1 MKNGVRIFRS
11 LGFVFAL
18 MSVLAL
24 GAVLAFGQ
32 AIDGNIVGTVT
43 DASGA
48 AVVGAEISATN
59 VATGVT
65 ATAKTGSSG
74 EYRFD
79 HLLVGTYRI
88 TAKMTGFKTTSEM
101 VDVELNKTGT
111 RNVSLVPGATT
122 ETVEVSGVPP
132 TIDTTTAQVTNN
144 FDAEQATVLATATIG
159 SGVNNLS
166 LYNAGV
172 ASPGGVGAGSGPA
185 LSGQRSRNNNFTI
198 EGVDNN
204 NVGVTGP
211 LAVIPNDAVQG
222 FTVLQNQFSAEFG
235 HSSGGQFNQVVV
247 SGTNAFHGRAY
258 EYFQNRNLNAGD
270 ALLERTGAFTGMPRF
285 DNNRFGGQVGG
296 PIIKNKLFFF
306 FNFEYNPIGQ
316 AAVPATVCTPTA
328 AGISTLNSLT
338 GLNANNL
345 AMFEKYVPVAPAA
358 NAAVCNPVTVNSATP
373 NIETGNLSF
382 QAPNYTN
389 NTSSASSVDFNIS
402 DKDQLRG
409 RFIYNKSNGFDTAAS
424 LPSFF
429 TISPFK
435 SYVFTL
441 SEYHS
446 FSAAMQNEVRIGYNR
461 SYQDFPAGNFQ
472 FTGLDSF
479 PNLTFDELG
488 LQVGPDPNAPQ
499 FQYQNVYQA
508 VDNFSWTRG
517 RHTIQLGIEGRK
529 YLDPENFTQRA
540 RGDYDYALLQTYLN
554 DGTPESLAERSVGNP
569 NYDGSHMALYW
580 YVNDAVKLRP
590 NLTLSL
596 GIRHEYSTIPQGE
609 RLQSLNLAAS
619 VPGLIDF
626 SEPRA
631 PKKNF
636 APRVGLAWSPGKN
649 GDTSVRAGFG
659 MAYDVLYDNIGQLAK
674 PPQLNQTYDC
684 PGSPTCPAS
693 GFLASG
699 AIPPTPA
706 PFGTVAE
713 QRAATANWIPP
724 NQKDPYSISWN
735 LSVEHVFAKD
745 YTAEIRY
752 VGTRGVHLNTQNR
765 PNIQPVVTP
774 SFFLPTY
781 FAAPTQA
788 QLDSLTTTLDGPG
801 GILDVFNNGNGG
813 QGGFFVPAYANA
825 GFTGSLIT
833 AFLPYGNSAYH
844 GLQAQLNRRFSH
856 GLQTQVAYTWSHA
869 LDDSTADFFSTV
881 LTPRR
886 PQSFQCVRCDW
897 STSALDR
904 RQRFTLI
911 AVYDVP
917 FFKHGSFFQKNVI
930 GNWEIAP
937 AYTYESPEQGTVQNA
952 RDTNLNLDSWP
963 DRAIFNPA
971 GRPGTGT
978 TESPLTN
985 TAGYTVAYLADDP
998 TAQYVRG
1005 QVGSLST
1012 LRRNTLPT
1020 RPISNFDTSF
1030 YKSFSFG
1037 ERMKLQIGI
1046 QLLNALNHPQ
1056 FIPGTVN
1063 DIKSFG
1069 QTATVVRNYLTP
1081 SRQNFNDPTVTF
1093 SSNPRA
1099 LQLSGKFFF

>member
-1 MKNGVRIFRS
+1 MNKGVPI
-11 LGFVFAL
+11 LGSYGFAFVLIIA
-18 MSVLAL
+18 MVLSATL
-24 GAVLAFGQ
+24 VFGQ
-32 AIDGNIVGTVT
+32 AIDGNVVGTVT
-43 DASGA
+43 DSSGA
-48 AVVGAEISATN
+48 AVVGAEMTATN
-59 VATGVT
+59 VATNVT
-65 ATAKTGSSG
+65 TLTKTNSSG

-88 TAKMTGFKTTSEM
+88 GVKMTGFKTTSEM

-111 RNVSLVPGATT
+111 RNISLVPGAAT

-144 FDAEQATVLATATIG
+144 FDEEQATALATATIG
-159 SGVNNLS
+159 SGVNNLA

-172 ASPGGVGAGSGPA
+172 ASPGGLGAGAGPS

-235 HSSGGQFNQVVV
+235 HSSGGQFNQVVT
-247 SGTNAFHGRAY
+247 SGTNSYHGRVY
-258 EYFQNRNLNAGD
+258 EYFQNRNLNAVD
-270 ALLERTGAFTGMPRF
+270 ALLERTNPDPGTSIVKPRF

-296 PIIKNKLFFF
+296 PILKNKLFFF
-306 FNFEYNPIGQ
+306 FNYEYNPIGQ
-316 AAVPATVCTPTA
+316 AAVPATVCTPTSA
-328 AGISTLNSLT
+328 GFTALGGIS

-345 AMFEKYVPVAPAA
+345 AMFKQYVPAA
-358 NAAVCNPVTVNSATP
+358 AGTSATCNPISVNGV
-373 NIETGNLSF
+373 NIPVGNLQF
-382 QAPNYTN
+382 QAPNYIN
-389 NTSSASSVDFNIS
+389 NTNSAASVDYNIS
-402 DKDQLRG
+402 NKDQLRG

-424 LPSFF
+424 LPSFY

-446 FSAAMQNEVRIGYNR
+446 FSSAMTNEVRLGYNR
-461 SYQDFPAGNFQ
+461 SYQDFPAGNFK
-472 FTGLDSF
+472 FNGLDSF

-517 RHTIQLGIEGRK
+517 RHTLQLGIEGRK

-540 RGDYDYALLQTYLN
+540 RGDYDYATLETFLL
-554 DGTPESLAERSVGNP
+554 DGTPESLAERSVGNA
-569 NYDGSHMALYW
+569 NYDGSHTALYW
-580 YVNDAVKLRP
+580 YVNDQFKLRP
-590 NLTLSL
+590 NLTISL
-596 GIRHEYSTIPQGE
+596 GLRHEYSTIPEGE
-609 RLQSLNLAAS
+609 RLQKLNIAAS

-631 PKKNF
+631 PKTNF
-636 APRVGLAWSPGKN
+636 APRIGVAWSPGRS
-649 GDTSVRAGFG
+649 GSTSVRAGFG

-684 PGSPTCPAS
+684 PGSPTCPGG
-693 GFLASG
+693 GFLAG
-699 AIPPTPA
+699 GGIPPQPA

-724 NQKDPYSISWN
+724 NQKDPYTISWN

-745 YTAEIRY
+745 YTAEVRY
-752 VGTRGVHLNTQNR
+752 VGTRGVHLDTQNR
-765 PNIQPVVTP
+765 PNTQNVVTP
-774 SFFLPTY
+774 NFYLPTY
-781 FAAPTQA
+781 FQAPGQS

-801 GILDVFNNGNGG
+801 GIIDVYDNGNGG
-813 QGGFFVPAYANA
+813 NGGFFVPAFANA

-844 GLQAQLNRRFSH
+844 GLQTQLNRRFSH
-856 GLQTQVAYTWSHA
+856 GLQMQVAYTWSHA
-869 LDDSTADFFSTV
+869 LDDSTADFFTTV

-897 STSALDR
+897 ATSALDR
-904 RQRFTLI
+904 RHRFTLV
-911 AVYDVP
+911 AVYDLQ
-917 FFKHGSFFQKNVI
+917 FKGANYFKRNVL
-930 GNWEIAP
+930 GNWELAP
-937 AYTYESPEQGTVQNA
+937 AYTYESPEWATVQNA

-978 TESPLTN
+978 GETALLNS
-985 TAGYTVAYLADDP
+985 AGYTVAYLADDP

-1005 QVGSLST
+1005 EVGSLST
-1012 LRRNTLPT
+1012 LRRNSMPT
-1020 RPISNFDTSF
+1020 RPVSNFDTSL
-1030 YKSFSFG
+1030 YKNVAFG
-1037 ERMKLQIGI
+1037 ERMKLQVGI
-1046 QLLNALNHPQ
+1046 QLLNAFNHPQ

-1081 SRQNFNDPTVTF
+1081 TRENFNDPTVTF
-1093 SSNPRA
+1093 SSSPRA
-1099 LQLSGKFFF
+1099 LQLSAKFFF

>member
-18 MSVLAL
+18 ISVVAFGAILAL
-24 GAVLAFGQ
+24 GQ
-32 AIDGNIVGTVT
+32 AIDGNIVGTIT

-48 AVVGAEISATN
+48 AVVGAEVAATN
-59 VATGVT
+59 VATNVT
-65 ATAKTGSSG
+65 ATTKTNGSG

-88 TAKMTGFKTTSEM
+88 SAKMTGFKTINEM

-111 RNVSLVPGATT
+111 RNISLVPGAAT

-144 FDAEQATVLATATIG
+144 FDEVQATALPTATIG
-159 SGVNNLS
+159 SGVNNLA

-172 ASPGGVGAGSGPA
+172 ASPGGLGAGSGPA

-235 HSSGGQFNQVVV
+235 HSSGGQFNQVVTT
-247 SGTNAFHGRAY
+247 GTNSFHGRAY
-258 EYFQNRNLNAGD
+258 EYFQNRNLNAVDG
-270 ALLERTGAFTGMPRF
+270 LLERTNPTPGTSIPKPRF

-296 PIIKNKLFFF
+296 PILKNKLFFF

-316 AAVPATVCTPTA
+316 AATGATLCAPTA
-328 AGISTLNSLT
+328 NGIATLNGLT

-345 AMFEKYVPVAPAA
+345 AMFEKYVPVAGAA
-358 NAAVCNPVTVNSATP
+358 SSSCNAVAVNATP
-373 NIETGNLSF
+373 IEVGNLTF

-441 SEYHS
+441 SEYHT
-446 FSAAMQNEVRIGYNR
+446 FSAAMTNELRVGYNR
-461 SYQDFPAGNFQ
+461 SYQDFPAGSFT

-479 PNLTFDELG
+479 PNLTFDDLS

-499 FQYQNVYQA
+499 FQYQNVYQL

-517 RHTIQLGIEGRK
+517 RHTLQLGIEGRK

-540 RGDYDYALLQTYLN
+540 RGDYDYAALNTYLN
-554 DGTPESLAERSVGNP
+554 DGIPESLAERSVGNP
-569 NYDGSHMALYW
+569 NYDGSHTAIYW
-580 YVNDAVKLRP
+580 YVNDAIKLRP

-596 GIRHEYSTIPQGE
+596 GLRHEYATIPQGE
-609 RLQSLNLAAS
+609 RLQSLNIAAS

-636 APRVGLAWSPGKN
+636 APRVGLAWSPGRSGN
-649 GDTSVRAGFG
+649 TSVRAGFG

-693 GFLASG
+693 AFLAG
-699 AIPPTPA
+699 GGIPPTPA
-706 PFGTVAE
+706 PFATVAE

-724 NQKDPYSISWN
+724 NQKDPYTISWN

-745 YTAEIRY
+745 YTAEVRY

-765 PNIQPVVTP
+765 PNTQDVVTP
-774 SFFLPTY
+774 TFFLPTY
-781 FAAPTQA
+781 IQAPTQA

-801 GILDVFNNGNGG
+801 GILDVYNNGNGG
-813 QGGFFVPAYANA
+813 NGGFFVPAYANA

-833 AFLPYGNSAYH
+833 AFLPYGSSAYH
-844 GLQAQLNRRFSH
+844 GLQTQLNRRFSH
-856 GLQTQVAYTWSHA
+856 GLQMQVAYTWSHA

-886 PQSFQCVRCDW
+886 PQSFQCVHCDY

-904 RQRFTLI
+904 RHRFTVV
-911 AVYDVP
+911 AVYDLQ
-917 FFKHGSFFQKNVI
+917 FKGANAFKRNVL
-930 GNWEIAP
+930 GNWQFAP
-937 AYTYESPEQGTVQNA
+937 AFTYESPEQGTVQNA

-963 DRAIFNPA
+963 DRAIYNPA
-971 GRPGTGT
+971 GKPGTGT

-985 TAGYTVAYLADDP
+985 SSGFTVAYLANDP
-998 TAQYVRG
+998 TAQYIRG

-1020 RPISNFDTSF
+1020 RPISNFDTSL
-1030 YKSFSFG
+1030 YKNVNFG
-1037 ERMKLQIGI
+1037 ERMKMQVGI
-1046 QLLNALNHPQ
+1046 QLLNMFNHPQ

-1081 SRQNFNDPTVTF
+1081 SRANFNDPTVTF
-1093 SSNPRA
+1093 SSNQRA
-1099 LQLSGKFFF
+1099 VQLSVKFFF

>member
-1 MKNGVRIFRS
+1 MTNGVRILRS

-18 MSVLAL
+18 ISVLAF
-24 GAVLAFGQ
+24 GAVVALGQ
-32 AIDGNIVGTVT
+32 AIDGNILGTVT

-48 AVVGAEISATN
+48 AVVGADVTATN
-59 VATGVT
+59 VATNVS
-65 ATAKTGSSG
+65 ATTKTNGSG

-88 TAKMTGFKTTSEM
+88 SAKMTGFKTINEM

-111 RNVSLVPGATT
+111 RNISLVPGAAT

-132 TIDTTTAQVTNN
+132 TIDTTTAQITNS
-144 FDAEQATVLATATIG
+144 FDEVQTSSLPTATVG
-159 SGVNNLS
+159 SGVNNLA

-172 ASPGGVGAGSGPA
+172 ASPGGLGAGAGPA

-235 HSSGGQFNQVVV
+235 HSSGGQFNQVVT
-247 SGTNAFHGRAY
+247 SGTNSYHGRAY
-258 EYFQNRNLNAGD
+258 EYFQNKNLNAAD
-270 ALLERTGAFTGMPRF
+270 ALLERTGAFTKMPRY

-316 AAVPATVCTPTA
+316 AAIPATVCTPTSA
-328 AGISTLNSLT
+328 GVSALNGIS

-345 AMFEKYVPVAPAA
+345 AMFEKYVPVAAA
-358 NAAVCNPVTVNSATP
+358 ASTTCNAVAVNGTP
-373 NIETGNLSF
+373 IEVGNLSF
-382 QAPNYTN
+382 QAPNFIN

-409 RFIYNKSNGFDTAAS
+409 RFIYNKQNATDIAAA

-429 TISPFK
+429 TNQPFK

-446 FSAAMQNEVRIGYNR
+446 FSASMQNEVRIGYNR
-461 SYQDFPAGNFQ
+461 SYQNFPAGNFQ

-479 PNLTFDELG
+479 PNLTFDDLS

-508 VDNFSWTRG
+508 VDNFSWTKG
-517 RHTIQLGIEGRK
+517 RHTLQLGIEGRK

-540 RGDYDYALLQTYLN
+540 RGDYDYATLETYLN

-569 NYDGSHMALYW
+569 NYDGSKVALYW
-580 YVNDAVKLRP
+580 YVNDQIKLRP

-596 GIRHEYSTIPQGE
+596 GLRHEYTTVPEGE
-609 RLQSLNLAAS
+609 RLQKLNIAAS

-636 APRVGLAWSPGKN
+636 APRVGLAWSPGHSGN
-649 GDTSVRAGFG
+649 TSVRAGFG
-659 MAYDVLYDNIGQLAK
+659 MAYDILYDNIGQLAK

-684 PGSPTCPAS
+684 PGSPTCPAG
-693 GFLASG
+693 GFIASG

-706 PFGTVAE
+706 PFSTVAE

-724 NQKDPYSISWN
+724 NEKDPYTISWN
-735 LSVEHVFAKD
+735 LSVERVFAKD
-745 YTAEIRY
+745 YTAEVRY

-765 PNIQPVVTP
+765 PNTQNVVTP

-781 FAAPTQA
+781 INAPSQA
-788 QLDSLTTTLDGPG
+788 ELDSLTTTLDGPG
-801 GILDVFNNGNGG
+801 GILDVYNNGNGG
-813 QGGFFVPAYANA
+813 LGGSFVPAYANA
-825 GFTGSLIT
+825 GFTSLIT
-833 AFLPYGNSAYH
+833 AFLPYGSSAYH
-844 GLQAQLNRRFSH
+844 GLQTQLTRRFSH
-856 GLQTQVAYTWSHA
+856 GLQMQVAYTWSHA

-886 PQSFQCVRCDW
+886 PQSFQCVHCDW

-904 RQRFTLI
+904 RHRFTI
-911 AVYDVP
+911 VAVYDMP
-917 FFKHGSFFQKNVI
+917 YFKHGSFVQKNVL
-930 GNWEIAP
+930 GNWQITP
-937 AYTYESPEQGTVQNA
+937 AYTYESPELAAVQDA
-952 RDTNLNLDSWP
+952 RDTNLNFDSWP

-971 GRPGTGT
+971 GKSGTGT

-985 TAGYTVAYLADDP
+985 TAGFVVAYVADDP
-998 TAQYVRG
+998 TAQYIRG
-1005 QVGSLST
+1005 ETGSLSN

-1020 RPISNFDTSF
+1020 QHINNFDTSV

-1037 ERMKLQIGI
+1037 ERMKLQVGI
-1046 QLLNALNHPQ
+1046 QLLNMFNHPQ
-1056 FIPGTVN
+1056 FIPGTLN

-1081 SRQNFNDPTVTF
+1081 SRANFNDPTVTF
-1093 SSNPRA
+1093 SSNPRTT
-1099 LQLSGKFFF
+1099 QLSAKFFF